1 MASKEARVYDIIS
14 RKAGSNITMQ
24 AISGMFGFPFTFMAD
39 VGVIFTHYGPMLNE
53 ILAVYGREPMTKEI
67 LGPIIKGCSK
77 EIMTDMIV
85 DKVIGNLPV
94 VGLPANMICAKAMT
108 WRLGIMFA
116 MLAARGEEINTASA
130 ADTSRLIRELFP
142 QKNTFM
148 FKKPS
153 VVIVEKL
160 LNTMEGETIQR
171 YDQKVM
177 AILDGLATS

>member
-14 RKAGSNITMQ
+14 KKAGSNIAMQ
-24 AISGMFGFPFTFMAD
+24 TISGMFGFPFTFLAD
-39 VGVIFTHYGPMLNE
+39 VGVVFTHYGPMLNE
-53 ILAVYGREPMTKEI
+53 IREVYGREPMGKDV

-77 EIMTDMIV
+77 EIMTDLVV
-85 DKVIGNLPV
+85 DKVIGNIPV

-116 MLAARGEEINTASA
+116 MLAARGEEVNAASV

-160 LNTMEGETIQR
+160 INTVEGESIQG

-177 AILDGLATS
+177 AILDGLKTA